1 MKTKKNKEKI
11 TDTQLIFLLKIRLI
25 EYQSLSGPKHIE
37 YEKIQKQLDQT
48 LKRIEKNENYK
59 RNSGG

>member
-25 EYQSLSGPKHIE
+25 EYQLLSETNHIE
-37 YEKIQKQLDQT
+37 YEKIQKQLDQI
-48 LKRIEKNENYK
+48 LKRIKK
-59 RNSGG
+59 K